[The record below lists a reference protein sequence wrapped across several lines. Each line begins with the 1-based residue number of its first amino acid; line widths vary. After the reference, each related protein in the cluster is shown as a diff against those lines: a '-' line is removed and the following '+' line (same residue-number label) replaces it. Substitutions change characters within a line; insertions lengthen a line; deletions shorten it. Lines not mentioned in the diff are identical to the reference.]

1 MAFAHW
7 KNTKLHPAT
16 LTVAT
21 PATIEENRAT
31 FKPTVAEVA
40 TVAVATSDSL
50 KSMNVS
56 YGVQI
61 ETFAANNG
69 TNNTVTSA
77 NSTPYTSPLFWSD
90 RYRHLITC
98 QQCEHLTLTGY
109 CRVKSLTK
117 PMPDAMRECTKF
129 NQLTNERT
137 KISNVPYTQSEL
149 NTLITHCKNS
159 LLSHLAQCPRC
170 KISHPHFC
178 TDASAIN
185 SDYEA
190 MLLCF
195 ESADMRQDYLI
206 TPY

>member
-1 MAFAHW
+1 MTALNSYHDLTDQGFNFWLEKGALKYRAPKGKMTADILAWLKTHKTELISLLETNEHSEKIVADEVSTTGKNIAH
-7 KNTKLHPAT
+7 
-16 LTVAT
+16 T
-21 PATIEENRAT
+21 PIEERP
-31 FKPTVAEVA
+31 PTW
-40 TVAVATSDSL
+40 
-50 KSMNVS
+50 SM
-56 YGVQI
+56 
-61 ETFAANNG
+61 
-69 TNNTVTSA
+69 
-77 NSTPYTSPLFWSD
+77 D
-90 RYRHLITC
+90 RYAHLITC

-149 NTLITHCKNS
+149 DNLITHCKS
-159 LLSHLAQCPRC
+159 LLLSHLAQCPSC

-195 ESADMRQDYLI
+195 ENADTRQDYLI